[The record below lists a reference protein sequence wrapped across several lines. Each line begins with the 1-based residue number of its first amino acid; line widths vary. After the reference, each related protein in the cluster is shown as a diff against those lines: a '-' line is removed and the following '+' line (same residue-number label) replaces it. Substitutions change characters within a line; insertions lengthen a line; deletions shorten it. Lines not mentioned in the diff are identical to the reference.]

1 VFISHIS
8 SSGLVSSGITA
19 HRLIAGTVNASGT
32 TAKRFGRSLAGAI
45 SSSALLRNA
54 PGIRFIASVAS
65 GGSVIARKTIVRNFI
80 ASISSS
86 GLIRKKA
93 SARLAGIESPT
104 GAIRK
109 APTKRL
115 QGAVTAL
122 GALINLFYPTPVP
135 VEGVIEISSRVPV
148 TMSIEDSETVDID
161 TIDDINI
168 TMEIKSI
175 TSPEITQLDDY
186 NITIEIN
193 ALVTGDIIFSG
204 L

>member
-1 VFISHIS
+1 V
-8 SSGLVSSGITA
+8 V
-19 HRLIAGTVNASGT
+19 
-32 TAKRFGRSLAGAI
+32 
-45 SSSALLRNA
+45 
-54 PGIRFIASVAS
+54 
-65 GGSVIARKTIVRNFI
+65 ARKSIVRNFI

-93 SARLAGIESPT
+93 SNHIEGISSPY
-104 GAIRK
+104 GVIRK
-109 APTKRL
+109 AATKRL

-122 GALINLFYPTPVP
+122 GALIKLFYVAPVP
-135 VEGVIEISSRVPV
+135 IQGIIEISSRVPV